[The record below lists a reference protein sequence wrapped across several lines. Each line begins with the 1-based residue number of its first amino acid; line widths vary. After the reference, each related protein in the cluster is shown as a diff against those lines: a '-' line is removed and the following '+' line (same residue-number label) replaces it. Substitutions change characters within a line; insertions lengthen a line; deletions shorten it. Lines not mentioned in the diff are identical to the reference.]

1 MCNTSIL
8 IGWTL
13 VVHIISFVS
22 REQPEAPLK
31 VFHWTGILLTAA
43 RMWGYLCLKLCLKI
57 THLSF
62 NPNTTYNLGIV
73 FGENDIAVIQKGV
86 QTLYI
91 LLDSPSVCRSV
102 YQSVYLLVLLVFI
115 RKKKKKKKKKAP
127 KKDPKCRCNT
137 HWFTGNM
144 DNLNTFIKT
153 DFL

>member
-1 MCNTSIL
+1 M
-8 IGWTL
+8 
-13 VVHIISFVS
+13 
-22 REQPEAPLK
+22 
-31 VFHWTGILLTAA
+31 
-43 RMWGYLCLKLCLKI
+43 
-57 THLSF
+57 
-62 NPNTTYNLGIV
+62 GIV

-115 RKKKKKKKKKAP
+115 RKKKKKNKKKAA

-144 DNLNTFIKT
+144 DNLNAFIKT